1 MFTVSKGIGWEIRR
15 DGGLFTIEVSDP
27 EDLFNRV
34 WELTDQ
40 ETAIEVVGWAE
51 LAALGEV
58 FEIRDIVIEV
68 IDRRALK
75 W

>member
-15 DGGLFTIEVSDP
+15 DGGLFTIEVSNP

-34 WELTDQ
+34 WEMTDQ
-40 ETAIEVVGWAE
+40 ETAIEVAGWAE
-51 LAALGEV
+51 LAAPGEV

-68 IDRRALK
+68 IDRRA